1 MRCGVDVGGTTVKL
15 GFVENKRIV
24 DSFSIVTNKDTL
36 FDDIFK
42 KILEYINEKNIQL
55 ESIGFGIPGIVR
67 DNVIIRMPNI
77 AISNIDLNEVSKKYF
92 PNVKIKASND
102 ANCAA
107 LGEAVCDT
115 DNVKSS
121 YFITLGTGVGGGYVY
136 EGKVVDGV
144 NSACGEIGH
153 MFIDHIHNFKCNC
166 GLSGC
171 LETVTSATGIV
182 RLAKKYYSEFET
194 KIPADMTAKDVFDY
208 AKENDPLGLF
218 VLNMVS
224 EYLAKALAN
233 LAVVVDCECFYIG
246 GGVSKCGAIL
256 TDTIKK
262 YYDKYSF
269 YATKETKI
277 KLAKLGNDAGMIG
290 ASYL

>member
-15 GFVENKRIV
+15 GFVDDKKIV
-24 DSFSIVTNKDTL
+24 DSFSIVTKKETL

-42 KILEYINEKNIQL
+42 KIKEYISEKNIEL
-55 ESIGFGIPGIVR
+55 ESIGFGIPGNVRNNHIV
-67 DNVIIRMPNI
+67 RMPNVGIEDVNIIDI
-77 AISNIDLNEVSKKYF
+77 AKNYF
-92 PNVKIKASND
+92 PNIPIKSSND

-107 LGEAVCDT
+107 LGEAICD
-115 DNVKSS
+115 DGDVKSS

-153 MFIDHIHNFKCNC
+153 MFIDPIHNFKCSC

-182 RLAKKYYSEFET
+182 RVAKKYYKEFKT
-194 KIPADMTAKDVFDY
+194 IIPEDMTAKDVFDM
-208 AKENDPLGLF
+208 AKEGDELGVF
-218 VLNMVS
+218 ILNMVS
-224 EYLAKALAN
+224 EYLAKALAS
-233 LAVVVDCECFYIG
+233 LAVVVDVECFFIG
-246 GGVSKCGAIL
+246 GGVSKCGEIL
-256 TDTIKK
+256 TDCIKK

-269 YATKETKI
+269 YAVKNTKI

-290 ASYL
+290 AAYL

>member
-15 GFVENKRIV
+15 GFVEGKKIV
-24 DSFSIVTNKDTL
+24 DSFSIVTKKETL
-36 FDDIFK
+36 FDDIFSKIVEYTK
-42 KILEYINEKNIQL
+42 KNNIEL

-67 DNVIIRMPNI
+67 DNYIVKMPNI
-77 AISNIDLNEVSKKYF
+77 AISGIDLNVISKKYF
-92 PNVKIKASND
+92 PNVRIKASND

-107 LGEAVCDT
+107 LGEAICDT

-136 EGKVVDGV
+136 DGKVVDGV
-144 NSACGEIGH
+144 NCACGEIGH
-153 MFIDHIHNFKCNC
+153 MFIDHIHNFKCGC

-194 KIPADMTAKDVFDY
+194 KIPAEMSAKDVFDC
-208 AKENDPLGLF
+208 AKEGDQLGVF

-246 GGVSKCGAIL
+246 GGVSKCGSIL
-256 TDTIKK
+256 TDCIKK

-269 YATKETKI
+269 YATKDTKI

>member
-15 GFVENKRIV
+15 GFVENKKIV
-24 DSFSIVTNKDTL
+24 DAFTIVTKKETL
-36 FDDIFK
+36 FEDIFK
-42 KILEYINEKNIQL
+42 KIKEYVDEKNVEL
-55 ESIGFGIPGIVR
+55 ELIGFGIPGVVRNNRIV
-67 DNVIIRMPNI
+67 RMPNVG
-77 AISNIDLNEVSKKYF
+77 ISDFDLESVAKKYF
-92 PNVKIKASND
+92 PNTLLKSSND

-107 LGEAVCDT
+107 LGEAICDSEE
-115 DNVKSS
+115 VKSS

-153 MFIDHIHNFKCNC
+153 MFIDPIHNFKCSC

-182 RLAKKYYSEFET
+182 RLAKKYYNEFKT
-194 KIPADMTAKDVFDY
+194 SIPKEMSAKDVFDA
-208 AKENDPLGLF
+208 AKENDELGVF

-224 EYLAKALAN
+224 EYLAKALAS
-233 LAVVVDCECFYIG
+233 LAVVVDVECFFIG
-246 GGVSKCGAIL
+246 GGVSKCGEIL
-256 TDTIKK
+256 TDCIKK

-269 YATKETKI
+269 YAVKNTKI